1 MLNADEPRERDMSDM
16 TYEEQIAT
24 MDRPKLVVADDDAFM
39 CMMLSS
45 QLAHDF
51 DCVATASDS
60 DGAVEAVRTHRP
72 DVAILDVVMPGGGAV
87 ATTRAIRECSPDTAI
102 VILSGDELD
111 SEVVAL
117 LNAGASGYLRKGIEP
132 ADLARSLSVAIAAHA
147 SASARAAATRS
158 NHEAAT
164 R

>member
-1 MLNADEPRERDMSDM
+1 
-16 TYEEQIAT
+16 
-24 MDRPKLVVADDDAFM
+24 
-39 CMMLSS
+39 
-45 QLAHDF
+45 
-51 DCVATASDS
+51 
-60 DGAVEAVRTHRP
+60 
-72 DVAILDVVMPGGGAV
+72 MPGGGAV

-158 NHEAAT
+158 NHETAT

>member
-1 MLNADEPRERDMSDM
+1 MFNDDAPSERAL

-24 MDRPKLVVADDDAFM
+24 AHRPTLVVADDDAFM

-45 QLAHDF
+45 QLAQEF
-51 DCVATASDS
+51 DCVATASTAET
-60 DGAVEAVRTHRP
+60 AVEAVRTHRP

-87 ATTRAIRECSPDTAI
+87 ATTRALRECSPDTAI

-132 ADLARSLSVAIAAHA
+132 ADLARSLNMAIASRGSADARVA
-147 SASARAAATRS
+147 SASTQ
-158 NHEAAT
+158 EAA
-164 R
+164 RD